1 MRAPIPVFLSLLAVL
16 GLVWPACRSAP
27 APVLPPPGAAPG
39 GRVGAFSADA
49 AWKHLEALAAIG
61 PRASGTEGAAKA
73 RAYLREQLTSLGL
86 EVVSRSATVSFDS
99 GDEPDFELVNLEA
112 TIPGDSPDLIVLAA
126 PYDSAYQESFE
137 YLGVNDGASGA
148 ALLLELARVIASNPL
163 PYTVRFYFLDGEAPL
178 GRGGAEDAESQ
189 LLGSM
194 AAAIVLESRQE
205 LAATRLLLL
214 LNRVSDADLRIA
226 RDRFS
231 HRTYREAI
239 WRAAAELGYV
249 DSFPPA
255 AEFDAPVA
263 GHRSFIDRGM
273 RRTVA
278 IVDPNFGG
286 EEAPDL
292 ADHSEEDTLDRSSP
306 RSLEIVGRVTLA
318 SLESITARIA
328 KIDRFSESHVV
339 VEPEPRADPEPAPPA
354 DEAPPEAESDAA
366 PSGDSA
372 GVERPQEA
380 AAP

>member
-27 APVLPPPGAAPG
+27 PAAPLPPRAAVG
-39 GRVGAFSADA
+39 GPSSAFSADA

-73 RAYLREQLTSLGL
+73 RAYLREQLTSFGL
-86 EVVSRSATVSFDS
+86 EVESRSMTLSFDS
-99 GDEPDFELVNLEA
+99 GDPPDFELVNLEA
-112 TIPGDSPDLIVLAA
+112 TIPGDSPDLIILAA
-126 PYDSAYQESFE
+126 PYDSAYQESSE

-148 ALLLELARVIASNPL
+148 ALLLEFARVIAASPL
-163 PYTVRFYFLDGEAPL
+163 PYTVRLYFFDGEAPL

-194 AAAIVLESRQE
+194 AAASILESRQE

-239 WRAAAELGYV
+239 WRAAAELGYTDV
-249 DSFPPA
+249 FPPA
-255 AEFDAPVA
+255 VEFEAPVA

-273 RRTVA
+273 RRVVVL
-278 IVDPNFGG
+278 VDPNFGG

-306 RSLEIVGRVTLA
+306 RSLEIVGKVTLA
-318 SLESITARIA
+318 SLESITAGLV
-328 KIDRFSESHVV
+328 KIDRFSESPVV
-339 VEPEPRADPEPAPPA
+339 VEPAPRADPEPAPPA
-354 DEAPPEAESDAA
+354 DETPP
-366 PSGDSA
+366 GDST
-372 GVERPQEA
+372 GVEGPQEA

>member
-1 MRAPIPVFLSLLAVL
+1 MRAPIPVLLSLLAML
-16 GLVWPACRSAP
+16 GVVWPACRSAP
-27 APVLPPPGAAPG
+27 PPAPLPPGPAVG
-39 GRVGAFSADA
+39 GRSGAFSADA

-86 EVVSRSATVSFDS
+86 EVEPQSTTLSFDS
-99 GDEPDFELVNLEA
+99 GDEPDFELVNLET
-112 TIPGDSPDLIVLAA
+112 TIPGDSPDLIILAA

-148 ALLLELARVIASNPL
+148 ALLLEFARVLAANPL
-163 PYTVRFYFLDGEAPL
+163 PYTVRLYFLDGEAPL
-178 GRGGAEDAESQ
+178 GRGDGEDAETR

-194 AAAIVLESRQE
+194 AAAIVLESSQE
-205 LAATRLLLL
+205 LAAIRLLLL

-231 HRTYREAI
+231 HRTHREAI

-249 DSFPPA
+249 DVFPPA
-255 AEFDAPVA
+255 AEFEAPVA

-273 RRTVA
+273 RRTVV

-306 RSLEIVGRVTLA
+306 RSLEIVGKVTLA
-318 SLESITARIA
+318 GLESITAGLVR
-328 KIDRFSESHVV
+328 IDRFSEFPVV
-339 VEPEPRADPEPAPPA
+339 VEPEPRADPEPAPPV
-354 DEAPPEAESDAA
+354 DEAPEAESDEA
-366 PSGDSA
+366 PPGDSA
-372 GVERPQEA
+372 GVERPREA